1 MPFRALRHQKI
12 TQGAGIFDWSEL
24 SPSLSITFK
33 LHRLLSLAL
42 ESRDMASRA
51 IEDWMK
57 TLLTVAETADALNLK
72 ISIVRAWIAKRKLP
86 RVNCG
91 RAVRIPA
98 KAVVEFIERN
108 TIPAREPR
116 Q

>member
-1 MPFRALRHQKI
+1 MQ
-12 TQGAGIFDWSEL
+12 
-24 SPSLSITFK
+24 
-33 LHRLLSLAL
+33 
-42 ESRDMASRA
+42 
-51 IEDWMK
+51 
-57 TLLTVAETADALNLK
+57 LLTVQQAADALGLK
-72 ISIVRAWIAKRKLP
+72 VSTIRAWVARRRLP

-98 KAVVEFIERN
+98 DAIAEFIERN